1 MRALIITILFFF
13 GLQALGQT
21 YPLTFANRGK
31 PIIIM
36 GRDTFYSQKVHEIT
50 LNPDSTYAFWSRPHV
65 SCFTWHQYKGT
76 WKKEM
81 DTVFFYDNYEIKEND
96 TRVIYKKDLRKSF
109 FISFKTDRN
118 AELKNKIV
126 NVQFVYDYNAQ
137 LEDSAAVIS
146 LGANNTI
153 EIPFDKIQSL
163 IQLASIRIEYQLNA
177 GEKRYSHLTENT
189 TVNIKEKEIPNIIN
203 VEFVENPKKETV
215 YRIIKAVIQ
224 KDTLAIVSSSKT
236 KTTLQDYNRDI
247 EFEGSYT
254 LNK

>member
-1 MRALIITILFFF
+1 MRALIITILFLF

-21 YPLTFANRGK
+21 YPLTFTNRGK
-31 PIIIM
+31 PIVM
-36 GRDTFYSQKVHEIT
+36 AWDTFYSQRVHEIT

-81 DTVFFYDNYEIKEND
+81 DTVFFYDHYEIAEND
-96 TRVIYKKDLRKSF
+96 TRAIYKKDSRKSF

-126 NVQFVYDYNAQ
+126 NVQFVYDYNAR
-137 LEDSAAVIS
+137 LRDSGAAFS
-146 LGANNTI
+146 MGANNTI
-153 EIPFDKIQSL
+153 EIPFDKIQNLS
-163 IQLASIRIEYQLNA
+163 QLASIRIEYQLNA
-177 GEKRYSHLTENT
+177 GEKRYSHLTENN
-189 TVNIKEKEIPNIIN
+189 TVNIKEKEIPNVIN
-203 VEFVENPKKETV
+203 VEFVESPKKETV
-215 YRIIKAVIQ
+215 YRTIIAVIQ
-224 KDTLAIVSSSKT
+224 KNTLAIVSSNKT
-236 KTTLQDYNRDI
+236 KTTLQDFNRDI